1 MSTTIISEE
10 LLAAA
15 TDSLIHGELLSMWI
29 IDYVDL
35 EESLAVG
42 SIAQEEYAHAAT
54 LFLAAGLDDAARDR
68 YVYEAPLEEW
78 RPARLVGSRLH
89 DWPST
94 VVRGLLLAHAG
105 IVRAEAMLASD
116 EPQLRSAGG
125 VFRAEY
131 ELHARHWSR
140 WIAILS

>member
-1 MSTTIISEE
+1 MNVGTEDDIYEVFARFGDNTAPISW
-10 LLAAA
+10 L
-15 TDSLIHGELLSMWI
+15 
-29 IDYVDL
+29 
-35 EESLAVG
+35 G
-42 SIAQEEYAHAAT
+42 SIRSGSPE
-54 LFLAAGLDDAARDR
+54 LGCLAAGLDGAARDR
-68 YVYEAPLEEW
+68 CAYEAPLEEW

-131 ELHARHWSR
+131 ELHARHW
-140 WIAILS
+140 